1 MRNYEYLQKL
11 VPLLLLLLFLALA
24 LADGRSLIPDLLRS
38 IYINGRRE

>member
-11 VPLLLLLLFLALA
+11 VPLLLLLLFLA